1 MENVNF
7 IMFNIDELNEGV
19 TDLYESMM
27 DNEDDNVLCAIAKIQ
42 GICKYLKSIYEE
54 KNKQRG

>member
-7 IMFNIDELNEGV
+7 IMFNIDELNEEV
-19 TDLYESMM
+19 TNLYESMM
-27 DNEDDNVLCAIAKIQ
+27 DDENDNALCAIARIQ